1 MAARRVS
8 VRKIKE
14 VLRLGAQGLSDREI
28 GRSLRIAKNWSS
40 PGSVDTPL
48 LR

>member
-1 MAARRVS
+1 MPARRLS
-8 VRKIKE
+8 VRKIRE
-14 VLRLGAQGLSDREI
+14 VLRLGAEGLSDREI
-28 GRSLRIAKNWSS
+28 GRSLRIGKNWRS